1 MLTAVRFHFYR
12 FVQLTALQI
21 SFALSCRK
29 GRVSF
34 SSWSFHGAGL
44 PRRPGGDTWQQRA
57 LHGLLR
63 GSPVETQY
71 SGLQEALQST
81 VNSQGSCFPV
91 SVSVAVYVRAAGKAP
106 PASPLRNE
114 NSSIPQRGELLSAS
128 LLLLSFLSKVQSAAS
143 VPCFRFL
150 RLATTELPSSP
161 ASWFPAPARAPLLLL
176 L

>member
-1 MLTAVRFHFYR
+1 MFPSPAGRFTVLGSLG
-12 FVQLTALQI
+12 VQGETL
-21 SFALSCRK
+21 
-29 GRVSF
+29 G
-34 SSWSFHGAGL
+34 SSGPSMACSV
-44 PRRPGGDTWQQRA
+44 
-57 LHGLLR
+57 

-106 PASPLRNE
+106 PPPPLRNE